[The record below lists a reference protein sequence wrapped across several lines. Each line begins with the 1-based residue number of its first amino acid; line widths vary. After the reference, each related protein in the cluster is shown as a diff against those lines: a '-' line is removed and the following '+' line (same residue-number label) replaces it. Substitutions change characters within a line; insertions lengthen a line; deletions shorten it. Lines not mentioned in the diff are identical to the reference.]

1 MITDSNIHSEPLWGF
16 KTTEIIQDHLNS
28 KITEQGSQFYI
39 TAPERLLGQSNLLL
53 FLDSASTSHLHI
65 FPPFYLTEDQES
77 KYIPTQVRR

>member
-1 MITDSNIHSEPLWGF
+1 MKTDSNIHPEPLWGLEI
-16 KTTEIIQDHLNS
+16 TEIIRDHLNS

-65 FPPFYLTEDQES
+65 FLLLF
-77 KYIPTQVRR
+77 I